1 MFVCVYDCVFS
12 HAVPVVRMTVEPTV
26 VSEAGEIVEVTV
38 SLAGGG
44 GFNLPGEVQLGI
56 STIPIQPKGTHDVD
70 TL

>member
-1 MFVCVYDCVFS
+1 MS

-44 GFNLPGEVQLGI
+44 GNLPGEVQLGI
-56 STIPIQPKGTHDVD
+56 STVPIQPKGTHDVG
-70 TL
+70 TFYSSAT